1 LPHLANSI
9 YSHYHSGLNSNVA
22 FAPIKRAVENMQS
35 NRKVKSRTYR
45 IFVAALLLSSGVFPA
60 LPAQAAGDAEQGERL
75 GYTCM
80 GCHGIEGYRNAYPSF
95 RVPRLAGQGTP
106 YLESALQAYREGA
119 RPHPTMQAQASSMSD
134 EDIDNLVA
142 WLGSNEAVR
151 DTMTTESAATVQAAA
166 ACVACHGAEG
176 EGVIPQPPT
185 LAGQHVDYLEY
196 ALNQYRDGTRGG
208 TVMSAFVASLSDA
221 DIATLAS
228 YYASQDGLQTLQE

>member
-1 LPHLANSI
+1 
-9 YSHYHSGLNSNVA
+9 
-22 FAPIKRAVENMQS
+22 M
-35 NRKVKSRTYR
+35 KSKTYR
-45 IFVAALLLSSGVFPA
+45 IFAAALTLSVSAILVV
-60 LPAQAAGDAEQGERL
+60 PAQAAGDAEQGERL

-80 GCHGIEGYRNAYPSF
+80 GCHGIEGYRNAYPSY
-95 RVPRLAGQGTP
+95 RVPRLAGQGTA
-106 YLESALQAYREGA
+106 YLESALAAYREGT

-151 DTMTTESAATVQAAA
+151 DTITTESAATVPAAA

-196 ALNQYRDGTRGG
+196 ALNQYKDGSRGG
-208 TVMSAFVASLSDA
+208 TVMGAFVASLSDA
-221 DIATLAS
+221 DIATLAR